1 MTMTPTIELPE
12 TLINEFHAR
21 QISEQDI
28 KKVMTATLEIW
39 LSRKE
44 VPLESRFNESAVPFV
59 RNLISQNRE
68 LFETLAHA

>member
-1 MTMTPTIELPE
+1 LTLTIDLPE
-12 TLINEFHAR
+12 TLSSEFHAR

-28 KKVMTATLEIW
+28 KKVVTATLEIW

-44 VPLESRFNESAVPFV
+44 AIHPSRFNESAVPFV
-59 RNLISQNRE
+59 QNLIAQNRE